1 MISGVGWHER
11 DLCMTAIREFA
22 PAKVNLTL
30 EVEGRR
36 ADGFHELASLVTFAS
51 VGDVVMLDP
60 EAASGI
66 RVTGPFADRLE
77 GTNILNRAISLLR
90 ERAPVLTL
98 GAVHI
103 EKRLPVAAGLGGGSA
118 DAGAFLRA
126 VRRAN
131 GEASVGVDWLGI
143 AQALGADVPACLA
156 ARPLWMTGI
165 GEALTEL
172 SGGLPPL
179 AALLVNPMVDVPAD
193 KTGRVYRVLAAEPL
207 PAGHRV
213 CTAPRISDRTDLLA
227 FMQARG
233 NQLARAAEAVVPEI
247 GAVLKALRRQ
257 PAIEHAAVSGGGPT
271 CFGVFPNR
279 AAVDAA
285 RLELTAE
292 HPTWWVEAVQ
302 LG

>member
-1 MISGVGWHER
+1 
-11 DLCMTAIREFA
+11 MTAIREFA

-30 EVEGRR
+30 EIEGRR
-36 ADGFHELASLVTFAS
+36 ADGFHELTSLVTFAS
-51 VGDVVMLDP
+51 VGDAVTIDP
-60 EAASGI
+60 DSTPLLT
-66 RVTGPFADRLE
+66 VTGPFADRLE
-77 GTNILNRAISLLR
+77 GANILAHAVTLLGGHAPALRVGAIHL
-90 ERAPVLTL
+90 
-98 GAVHI
+98 
-103 EKRLPVAAGLGGGSA
+103 EKNLPVAAGLGGGSA

-131 GEASVGVDWLGI
+131 REASVGVDWLGI

-156 ARPLWMTGI
+156 ARPLWMTGV
-165 GEALTEL
+165 GEALTEVP
-172 SGGLPPL
+172 GGLPPL

-193 KTGRVYRVLAAEPL
+193 KTARVYRVLAAEPL

-213 CTAPRISDRTDLLA
+213 CTAPRICDRTDLLA

-247 GAVLKALRRQ
+247 GAVLTALGRQ

-271 CFGVFPNR
+271 CFGVFPDR
-279 AAVDAA
+279 VAVDAA
-285 RLELTAE
+285 RRELAAE
-292 HPTWWVEAVQ
+292 HPNWWVEAVQ